1 MSEKKLYKDKDVYE
15 ASNERIN
22 YIFNNF
28 ENIYV
33 SFSGGKDSGVVLNL
47 VIDYMRRNNIKKKIG
62 VLFIDLEAFYQ
73 GTIDFIEKM
82 IFDNIDLIEPYWV
95 CLPMLTTN
103 AVSMYEPFWIFWEES
118 KRKKWVRPM
127 PPYNFIINSWNN
139 PFDFYKQDM
148 TFEEFIAQ
156 FGDWY
161 SRKHNNRQTAC
172 LVGIRTDESL
182 NRFRAIAR
190 DDKGSY
196 NGKIYSTIVSANTV
210 NFYPIYDWH
219 VNDIWTYN
227 GKFQKPYNHI
237 YDLFYKAG
245 VPLHKMRICEPYG
258 DEQKAGLNMFRV
270 IEPETW
276 FKVVDRV
283 SGANFGNI
291 YAGSKATGAKRIQ
304 LPEGHTWKSFC
315 KFLLKTLPKETR
327 DIYVTKFV
335 KFLRYWHQVGSPIT
349 EEDIKL
355 LTDLAPNA
363 FINTHAAGNRGKGDK
378 EVIRATAIPDELPG
392 LDNKS
397 DFFTWKRLCMAILK
411 NDICC
416 ASLSFS
422 ITKRQVLRQNE
433 LLKKYQETL

>member
-1 MSEKKLYKDKDVYE
+1 MKKRYLNTNVYD
-15 ASNERIN
+15 AANERID
-22 YIFNNF
+22 YIFKNF

-33 SFSGGKDSGVVLNL
+33 SFSGGKDSGVMLNL
-47 VIDYMRRNNIKKKIG
+47 VLDYMRRNGIKKKTG
-62 VLFIDLEAFYQ
+62 VLFIDLEAFYK

-82 IFDNIDLIEPYWV
+82 IFDNLELIEPYWV

-103 AVSMYEPFWIFWEES
+103 AVSMYEPYWIFWEES
-118 KRKKWVRPM
+118 KCSKWVREM
-127 PPYNFIINSWNN
+127 PVYNFIVNKFNN
-139 PFDFYKQDM
+139 PFDFYKPNM
-148 TFEEFIAQ
+148 TFEEFIEQ

-161 SRKHNNRQTAC
+161 ARAHGGAQTAC

-190 DDKGSY
+190 NDKGSY
-196 NGKIYSTIVSANTV
+196 DSKIYSTAVSEHTV
-210 NFYPIYDWH
+210 NFYPIYDWS

-227 GKFQKPYNHI
+227 GKFHKPYNHI

-270 IEPETW
+270 IEPDTW

-291 YAGSKATGAKRIQ
+291 YAGSKATGAKQIE
-304 LPEGHTWKSFC
+304 LPEGHTWKSYC

-327 DIYVTKFV
+327 EIYTKKFV
-335 KFLRYWHQVGSPIT
+335 RFVRYWQQVGCPIADS
-349 EEDIKL
+349 DIKL
-355 LTDLAPNA
+355 LEELAPDA
-363 FINTHAAGNRGKGDK
+363 FVNTHEYSNRGRGDK
-378 EVIRATAIPDELPG
+378 EVVKATAIPDMLPG

-397 DFFTWKRLCMAILK
+397 DFLSWRRLCMTILK
-411 NDICC
+411 NDITCQ
-416 ASLSFS
+416 SLSFS

-433 LLKKYQETL
+433 LLQKYSEML